1 MKGLGWIAASATGLA
16 LATAPALHAQV
27 MALSP
32 TTMVGYAGTTAA
44 GAHARRQIG
53 ARMSAP
59 SARAQQPAGVSAA
72 QVVARTNYR
81 PDPAVRQQVYARTVA
96 QVQKAN
102 PADAA
107 KVKQLLESGQIRNE
121 VAGYLAKN
129 GMSANSLVDTTA
141 LYLAYAWIAA
151 QGRNDDPT
159 PAQLKGL
166 RIQVARTFANM
177 PQLLAAD
184 NSLKQELGEANII
197 QASLSSALGNQIV
210 QNPGIAGKARAAVVQ
225 GVKSAYQIDLSRMQ
239 LTANGL
245 R

>member
-1 MKGLGWIAASATGLA
+1 MKGSGWIAVSAAGVA
-16 LATAPALHAQV
+16 LATAPALQAQV

-32 TTMVGYAGTTAA
+32 TTMIGYAGTTAA
-44 GAHARRQIG
+44 GTHARRQIG
-53 ARMSAP
+53 AQLATPR
-59 SARAQQPAGVSAA
+59 ARAQAPAGISAA

-81 PDPAVRQQVYARTVA
+81 PDPAVRQQVYARA
-96 QVQKAN
+96 IASVQKTS

-107 KVKQLLESGQIRNE
+107 KMKQLLTSGQIRNE

-166 RIQVARTFANM
+166 RAQVARTFANM

-184 NSLKQELGEANII
+184 NALKQELGEANIL
-197 QASLSSALGNQIV
+197 QASLSSALANQMV
-210 QNPGIAGKARAAVVQ
+210 QNPGIAAKARAAVVQ
-225 GVKSAYQIDLSRMQ
+225 GVKSTYQIDLSRLQ

>member
-1 MKGLGWIAASATGLA
+1 MKVLGWIAAWATGCA

-53 ARMSAP
+53 ARLAAP
-59 SARAQQPAGVSAA
+59 SAQARQPAGMSAA
-72 QVVARTNYR
+72 QVVARTSYR
-81 PDPAVRQQVYARTVA
+81 PDPSVRQQVYARAIA
-96 QVQKAN
+96 QVEKTS

-107 KVKQLLESGQIRNE
+107 KMKQILMSGQMRNE

-129 GMSANSLVDTTA
+129 GMSPNSLVDTTA

-166 RIQVARTFANM
+166 RSQVARTFATM
-177 PQLLAAD
+177 PALLGAD
-184 NSLKQELGEANII
+184 NALKQELGEANIL
-197 QASLSSALGNQIV
+197 QASLSSALGNQIA

-225 GVKSAYQIDLSRMQ
+225 GVKSTYQIDLSRMQ